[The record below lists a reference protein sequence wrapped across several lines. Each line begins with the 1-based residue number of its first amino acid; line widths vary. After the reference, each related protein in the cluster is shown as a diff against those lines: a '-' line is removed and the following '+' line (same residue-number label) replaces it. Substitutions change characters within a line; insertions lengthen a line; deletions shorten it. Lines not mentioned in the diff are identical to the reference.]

1 MGGGFSVK
9 NNRVLSALN
18 APVVLVAATRVAL
31 FISMVIAFLALL
43 RLTSHRGLLTILIYL
58 LAGLVCTGYCSGRLL
73 EQQLWIRSG
82 SMSVKLWSRS
92 KTLQEYVEAMRQ
104 AEIERSAFE
113 LGDMTPAQ
121 REAGK
126 ALLRELTHG

>member
-18 APVVLVAATRVAL
+18 ATAVLVVAIRVAL
-31 FISMVIAFLALL
+31 FISVVIAFLALL

-73 EQQLWIRSG
+73 ERLWIVSG
-82 SMSVKLWSRS
+82 SVSMKLWKRS
-92 KTLQEYVEAMRQ
+92 E
-104 AEIERSAFE
+104 
-113 LGDMTPAQ
+113 PA
-121 REAGK
+121 
-126 ALLRELTHG
+126 RELTHD

>member
-9 NNRVLSALN
+9 NNRVLPALN
-18 APVVLVAATRVAL
+18 APGVLVVATRLAL
-31 FISMVIAFLALL
+31 FISVVIAFLALL

-73 EQQLWIRSG
+73 EQLWICSG

-92 KTLQEYVEAMRQ
+92 KSLQEYVEAMRQ
-104 AEIERSAFE
+104 AELQRSAFE

-126 ALLRELTHG
+126 ALLREVTHG